1 MGMAPAFLS
10 AVLGCRGRVQGVLAA
25 ARKGFGLMISFHPYH
40 NCEVSL
46 LFFFRQA
53 GKGWRLCI

>member
-25 ARKGFGLMISFHPYH
+25 ARKGFGIMISFHLYYD
-40 NCEVSL
+40 CEISLL
-46 LFFFRQA
+46 LFFRKA
-53 GKGWRLCI
+53 GQGWRLCI